1 MSKSTHYIHPKPTK
15 IEKFLWWCCGADKQ
29 LLQKSTYADY
39 AKYSGLGGIVLG
51 TGILAF
57 LGMSFAM
64 YRVFLNDGSNPTMV
78 LFAAVTVGIIWALL
92 IFNLDRFVVSST
104 GKGDG
109 KHSISW
115 SEFGGAI
122 PRIIMAALIGVT
134 VSGPLEV
141 YIFQKE
147 IDKQWEVH
155 KLEQKGKAQAS
166 SDTIK
171 VKEFVFI
178 EANISAL
185 TEEKKILNARIAV
198 IEPQIDYQI
207 NHGGCK
213 DKCQALQKERDE
225 KRKQVLEK
233 EDLIKIEN
241 QKLDGI
247 RKEREA
253 IVSAIDKKNS
263 GKLGI
268 LDSIKALHDYPGSEW
283 PVWLVRLLFV
293 FIEVAPVFF
302 KLMIAYSPYDYIT
315 DNTKYKIFA
324 TNGIQAKEG
333 YTHLENG
340 NIYDQIVYHEADY
353 LYKDR
358 MEKLLAD
365 EDLMKQI
372 IAKYKAIESKNID
385 DNPQDYI
392 KNN

>member
-1 MSKSTHYIHPKPTK
+1 M
-15 IEKFLWWCCGADKQ
+15 
-29 LLQKSTYADY
+29 
-39 AKYSGLGGIVLG
+39 LG
-51 TGILAF
+51 TGVLAF

-64 YRVFLNDGSNPTMV
+64 YRVFIDKEDANN
-78 LFAAVTVGIIWALL
+78 VTVMISAIVIGIIWGLL

-109 KHSISW
+109 KHSISG
-115 SEFGGAI
+115 SELAGAL
-122 PRIIMAALIGVT
+122 PRLIMAALIGVT

-166 SDTIK
+166 ADTIK
-171 VKEFVFI
+171 AKEFIFI
-178 EANISAL
+178 ENTIKNIE
-185 TEEKKILNARIAV
+185 EEKKTLNDRIAV

-207 NHGGCK
+207 RHGGCK
-213 DKCQALQKERDE
+213 DRCEALQKERDE
-225 KRKQVLEK
+225 KRKLVIEK
-233 EDLIKIEN
+233 EELIKVEN

-253 IVSAIDKKNS
+253 IVAAIDKKNS

-268 LDSIKALHDYPGSEW
+268 LDSIKALHDYPGSDW

-315 DNTKYKIFA
+315 YNTNFKILA
-324 TNGIQAKEG
+324 SNGIQAKEG
-333 YTHLENG
+333 YTQLENG
-340 NIYDQIVYHEADY
+340 NIYDQVVYHEADF
-353 LYKDR
+353 LFKDL
-358 MEKLLAD
+358 MEKLVAD
-365 EDLMKQI
+365 EELMKQI

-392 KNN
+392 KNES